1 MSISYTSTKIK
12 YACNGSSTSFSF
24 SFPLL
29 DTADLHVIKR
39 TVATGVEVELDLT
52 TDFTLY
58 ALNND
63 FSSGGVVTTVG
74 AAFSS
79 AYELCI
85 YREQA
90 ATQET
95 DYTDGSAFP
104 AESHETA
111 LDKLTMLVQELQEKV
126 DRAILVP
133 RSEMFAGTNMQL
145 PDKIDRASKALSFDT
160 DGNPVVS

>member
-1 MSISYTSTKIK
+1 MSISNTTTKIK
-12 YACNGSSTSFSF
+12 YSCNGAAVNFSF
-24 SFPLL
+24 AFPILA
-29 DTADLHVIKR
+29 TADLHVIKR
-39 TVATGVEVELDLT
+39 TVATGVEVELDET
-52 TDFTLY
+52 TDYTVY

-63 FSSGGVVTTVG
+63 FTGGGVVTTVG

-79 AYELCI
+79 AYEVCI
-85 YREQA
+85 YREQV

-95 DYTDGSAFP
+95 DYTDGAAFP

-111 LDKLTMLVQELQEKV
+111 LDKLTMLVQELREKV

-133 RSEMFAGTNMQL
+133 ISEMDSGTNMQL
-145 PDKIDRASKALSFDT
+145 PDKIDRASKALSFDI

>member
-1 MSISYTSTKIK
+1 MSISNTTTKVK
-12 YACNGSSTSFSF
+12 YACNGAAVNFSF
-24 SFPLL
+24 AFPVLKSE
-29 DTADLHVIKR
+29 DLRVVLR
-39 TVATGVEVELDLT
+39 TVATGVEAELDET
-52 TDFTLY
+52 TDYSVY

-63 FSSGGVVTTVG
+63 FSGGGVVTTV
-74 AAFSS
+74 ATYSA

-95 DYTDGSAFP
+95 DYTDGGAFP
-104 AESHETA
+104 AESHEAA

-126 DRAILVP
+126 DRCLLVP
-133 RSEMFAGTNMQL
+133 ISEMASGTNL
-145 PDKIDRASKALSFDT
+145 VIPDKIDRAGKALAFDI